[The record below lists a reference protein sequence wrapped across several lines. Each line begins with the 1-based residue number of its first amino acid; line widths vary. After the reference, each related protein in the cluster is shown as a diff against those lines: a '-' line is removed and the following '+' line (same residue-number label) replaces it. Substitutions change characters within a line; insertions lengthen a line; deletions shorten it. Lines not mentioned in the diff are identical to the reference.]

1 MGQVI
6 DKGRIVAAVD
16 KFQSKDKATGQLLLN
31 NDNTPKMQNKW
42 MAIGEV
48 TKWSNDDGSES
59 VTTRIYLTPVNPA
72 GNYFEQKTFWDS
84 ESTNNTNQPQQ
95 SQQAPPQQYSQAP
108 PQQQG
113 GYGNPPQHSNHN

>member
-84 ESTNNTNQPQQ
+84 ESTNNTQPQPQQ
-95 SQQAPPQQYSQAP
+95 TYQQPNGQAMSPQQA
-108 PQQQG
+108 QQQNS
-113 GYGNPPQHSNHN
+113 GYTQR